1 MFTACLAEI
10 TNIEKRILS
19 VKPIG
24 LMGAIVPPEI
34 HDVPLGM
41 LGNENNHTDHNLK
54 VGDVILILFL
64 TFNPSNYVAFGGTN
78 TLSDSNMNDYNSAVA
93 LPIVFNR
100 AVFNLDLPESISH
113 IGNVIH
119 EGNTNRNG
127 SLNQK
132 GDTTQTG
139 NINLTGNITASGT
152 IEAPNVNG
160 TSDVSFA
167 GISGKSHTHSYR
179 PGDGS
184 PTSTTGP
191 S

>member
-1 MFTACLAEI
+1 MFTACLAQI
-10 TNIEKRILS
+10 TDIEKRILS

-24 LMGAIVPPEI
+24 LMGSIVPPEI

-41 LGNENNHTDHNLK
+41 LGNKNNHTDHNLQT
-54 VGDVILILFL
+54 GDIILILFL
-64 TFNPSNYVAFGGTN
+64 TFDPSNYVAFGGIN
-78 TLSDSNMNDYNSAVA
+78 TLSDFNMNDYNNAVA

-100 AVFNLDLPESISH
+100 DVFNLDLPESISH
-113 IGNVIH
+113 IGNVVH

-127 SLNQK
+127 SLNQN

-139 NINLTGNITASGT
+139 NINVTGNITSTETIKAKNIIGT
-152 IEAPNVNG
+152 DDATFG
-160 TSDVSFA
+160 
-167 GISGKSHTHSYR
+167 GISGKNHTHSYR

-184 PTSTTGP
+184 PTNTTGP